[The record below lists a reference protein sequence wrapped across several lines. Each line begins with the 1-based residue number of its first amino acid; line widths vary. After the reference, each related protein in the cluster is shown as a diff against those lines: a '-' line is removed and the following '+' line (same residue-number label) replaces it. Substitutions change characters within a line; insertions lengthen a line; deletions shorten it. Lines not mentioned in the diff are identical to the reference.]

1 VPDRLRERIFE
12 KLFEVAEIAR
22 FTPEQM
28 QSYEDSLKYY
38 RDIKNSLDTAREE
51 GFLEGE
57 QKGIQKGLIEGEQ
70 KGIQKGREEGLKE
83 GELKSKIEIARK
95 MLLQNMDVHII
106 ATVIG
111 LSHEQIE
118 QLR

>member
-1 VPDRLRERIFE
+1 VLKNLNRLDRVPDRLRERIFE

-57 QKGIQKGLIEGEQ
+57 QKG
-70 KGIQKGREEGLKE
+70 REEGLKE

-95 MLLQNMDVHII
+95 MLLQNMDI
-106 ATVIG
+106 AFIASVTG
-111 LSHEQIE
+111 LSTEQIE

>member
-1 VPDRLRERIFE
+1 
-12 KLFEVAEIAR
+12 VAEIAR

-57 QKGIQKGLIEGEQ
+57 QKGIQKG
-70 KGIQKGREEGLKE
+70 REEGLKE

-95 MLLQNMDVHII
+95 MLLQNMDINTI
-106 ATVIG
+106 ASVTG

>member
-57 QKGIQKGLIEGEQ
+57 QKGIQKG
-70 KGIQKGREEGLKE
+70 REEGLKEGLQE

-95 MLLQNMDVHII
+95 MLLQNMDI
-106 ATVIG
+106 AFIAYVTG
-111 LSHEQIE
+111 LSTEQIE

>member
-1 VPDRLRERIFE
+1 
-12 KLFEVAEIAR
+12 VAEIAR

-57 QKGIQKGLIEGEQ
+57 QKG
-70 KGIQKGREEGLKE
+70 LKE
-83 GELKSKIEIARK
+83 GELKSKIEIAKK
-95 MLLQNMDVHII
+95 MLLQNVDVHII
-106 ATVIG
+106 ATVTG

>member
-57 QKGIQKGLIEGEQ
+57 QKGIQKGREEGL
-70 KGIQKGREEGLKE
+70 KEGLKE

-95 MLLQNMDVHII
+95 MLLQNMDI
-106 ATVIG
+106 AFIASVTG
-111 LSHEQIE
+111 LSTEQIE

>member
-57 QKGIQKGLIEGEQ
+57 QKGIQKG
-70 KGIQKGREEGLKE
+70 REEGLQE

-95 MLLQNMDVHII
+95 MLLQNMDI
-106 ATVIG
+106 AFIASVTG
-111 LSHEQIE
+111 LSTEQIE